1 MKQGPRTGCYDIL
14 AKVWY
19 ELTVLGMRTNL
30 LRTRL
35 LHGAVALVAATF
47 LFTAPALAHDDSAP
61 GTDTTSDLTDEQ
73 INEMLF
79 GDCQA
84 RPPAFTA
91 PLSLRVL
98 PGTPQDAEVT
108 KLRVESANLPITAI
122 EIPYLDWETT
132 LTAGV
137 IEASYV
143 GDLPQ
148 SKPPYRFWFWLGLD
162 EALASGGEFTAVVTL
177 TLSDGHTVA
186 HVLED
191 VADADTS
198 REAMKLPKLRIP
210 YTPTMIRSAEQVN
223 QPEGVSVNVEPCI
236 MGADLTTPGTTTDP
250 VDTSAS
256 TSSSTSLPL
265 IVGGGFLVL
274 VLGVGAG
281 FAFGRRRS

>member
-1 MKQGPRTGCYDIL
+1 MTQGPREGCYGIL
-14 AKVWY
+14 AKVWC
-19 ELTVLGMRTNL
+19 EPTVLGMRINL

-35 LHGAVALVAATF
+35 FHGAVALVAATF
-47 LFTAPALAHDDSAP
+47 LFTTPALAHDDASP
-61 GTDTTSDLTDEQ
+61 STDTTSGLTDEQ

-79 GDCQA
+79 GDCLA

-122 EIPYLDWETT
+122 EIPYPNWETT

-137 IEASYV
+137 VEASYV

-162 EALASGGEFTAVVTL
+162 EALASGGEFSAVVTL
-177 TLSDGHTVA
+177 TLSDGHTVS
-186 HVLED
+186 HVLD
-191 VADADTS
+191 DAADADTS
-198 REAMKLPKLRIP
+198 REDMKLPMLRIP
-210 YTPTMIRSAEQVN
+210 YTPNMIRSTEQVD
-223 QPEGVSVNVEPCI
+223 QPDGVSVNVEPCVI
-236 MGADLTTPGTTTDP
+236 GADLSVPNTTTDN
-250 VDTSAS
+250 VA

-274 VLGVGAG
+274 SLGIGAG

>member
-1 MKQGPRTGCYDIL
+1 MI
-14 AKVWY
+14 V
-19 ELTVLGMRTNL
+19 MRTNL

-35 LHGAVALVAATF
+35 LHGAIALVASTF
-47 LFTAPALAHDDSAP
+47 LFTAPALAHDDASP
-61 GTDTTSDLTDEQ
+61 STDTTSDLTDEQ

-84 RPPAFTA
+84 RPPAFAA
-91 PLSLRVL
+91 PLSLRIL

-122 EIPYLDWETT
+122 EIPYLGWETT
-132 LTAGV
+132 LTAGGV
-137 IEASYV
+137 EASYV

-191 VADADTS
+191 VTDADTS
-198 REAMKLPKLRIP
+198 REDVKLPKLSIP
-210 YTPTMIRSAEQVN
+210 YTPTMVRSTEQVDP
-223 QPEGVSVNVEPCI
+223 PEGVSVNVEPCI
-236 MGADLTTPGTTTDP
+236 IGADLATPDTTTDN
-250 VDTSAS
+250 VA

-265 IVGGGFLVL
+265 IAGGGFLIL
-274 VLGVGAG
+274 ALGVGAG